1 MKILKMI
8 YWTKSQKMSWKEI
21 MLAVNLKKVAR
32 KKSTRLKAANR
43 ENVKLRETCDSCVFF
58 VFLSDMY

>member
-21 MLAVNLKKVAR
+21 MLVVNLKKVAR
-32 KKSTRLKAANR
+32 KKSTRLKAANH
-43 ENVKLRETCDSCVFF
+43 ENVKLRETCDSCVFC
-58 VFLSDMY
+58 LSL

>member
-21 MLAVNLKKVAR
+21 MLVVNLKKVAR

-43 ENVKLRETCDSCVFF
+43 ENVKLRETCDSCVFC
-58 VFLSDMY
+58 LSL